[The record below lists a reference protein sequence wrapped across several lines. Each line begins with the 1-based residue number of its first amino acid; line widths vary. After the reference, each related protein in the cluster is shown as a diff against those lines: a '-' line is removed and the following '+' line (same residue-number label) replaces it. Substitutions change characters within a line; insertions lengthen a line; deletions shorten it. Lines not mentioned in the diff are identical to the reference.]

1 MGTTPSRC
9 NSGLC
14 FRASVLP
21 YLHNDLSKNLSS
33 NTKLFVDDTFI
44 FTTVKNVNVFTDQ
57 LNSDLEKISN
67 WAHQWKMSL
76 NLDLK
81 KQAQEIIFSR
91 KKVKDCHPSIVFNDA
106 VVGQSRSQK
115 HLGIHLNKKLD
126 FNAHIKE
133 KISKANRGIGII
145 KKLQSKMHIR
155 PHLNYGDQP
164 TNDSFCKKLESV
176 QYNAALAITGV
187 ITRKAL

>member
-33 NTKLFVDDTFI
+33 NTKLFADDTFI
-44 FTTVKNVNVFTDQ
+44 FSNVKNVNVFTDQ

-81 KQAQEIIFSR
+81 KQTEEVIFPR
-91 KKVKDCHPSIVFNDA
+91 KRVKDCHPSVVFHDA

-133 KISKANRGIGII
+133 KISKANRSIGII
-145 KKLQSKMHIR
+145 KKLQSKIPRNAHKTPFKLWR
-155 PHLNYGDQP
+155 PSY
-164 TNDSFCKKLESV
+164 
-176 QYNAALAITGV
+176 
-187 ITRKAL
+187 